1 MDGGV
6 SMLLNNW
13 MSDCKQAVLEWEHDV
28 QSTTGRL
35 NVWSVLVCCT
45 WYLEHLLLCWWPILH
60 FSKAAEVSLTISFIW
75 FKLHLVINHFHWCV
89 AVAKKALLYSS
100 SKGVSTT
107 RQQSTERKYMF
118 TAYCLG
124 RQLGNSSRE
133 TGWAFLWDEVVDEL
147 ALLTHLMF
155 NSTRL
160 LFSSLFLPVPSR
172 YNSVLFFEMVLAEIC
187 TRSTASS
194 WASHP
199 PGDLPQVSRAGRLL
213 WAVCPTMVQVCFV
226 QLTCCHILPSV
237 LPGLVWI
244 FREGSVVYLRAGV
257 RLQQGLFPK
266 PGAVCWTMNAVLS
279 SCTWCSYFIFVQF
292 WWNADEKPMS
302 MSDWCSKCDF
312 S

>member
-1 MDGGV
+1 
-6 SMLLNNW
+6 MLLNKW

-28 QSTTGRL
+28 LSTTGRL

-133 TGWAFLWDEVVDEL
+133 TGGLSSEMKLWMNLPFWHVWCLTLPDFCFPLCFFLYPPATILCYFLKWFL
-147 ALLTHLMF
+147 QRSALEAQ
-155 NSTRL
+155 
-160 LFSSLFLPVPSR
+160 P
-172 YNSVLFFEMVLAEIC
+172 A
-187 TRSTASS
+187 
-194 WASHP
+194 
-199 PGDLPQVSRAGRLL
+199 
-213 WAVCPTMVQVCFV
+213 
-226 QLTCCHILPSV
+226 
-237 LPGLVWI
+237 PGLDIPQGISHKWAEQ
-244 FREGSVVYLRAGV
+244 EGCCGLSVPPWCRCA
-257 RLQQGLFPK
+257 LF
-266 PGAVCWTMNAVLS
+266 N
-279 SCTWCSYFIFVQF
+279 
-292 WWNADEKPMS
+292 
-302 MSDWCSKCDF
+302 
-312 S
+312 